1 MREQLVTSRAKTYGD
16 GNPARYITVH
26 ETANRNRGADAAA
39 HANLQSRGNVRNA
52 SWHVQVDDTEAVR
65 SFPDT
70 VRCWH
75 AGDGR
80 GSGNM
85 ESLAI
90 EICVN
95 SDGDYEAALRN
106 AAEVI
111 RAWRKRHGIPRA
123 NVVQHNRWSG
133 KNCPTILRGRGAAAW
148 AAFVA
153 STDPGSSSTPSPSPS
168 PSPSRSVSG
177 MATEVIR
184 GDHGNGH
191 DTRRRSLGVNAGTY
205 AKVRAEV
212 NRRLAGG
219 PSGAPRTPSVSEMA
233 TEVIRGAHGN
243 GHANRRRSLGINA
256 ATYAKVRAEV
266 NRRLR

>member
-1 MREQLVTSRAKTYGD
+1 MREQLVTSRARTYGD
-16 GNPARYITVH
+16 GNPARFITVH
-26 ETANRNRGADAAA
+26 ETANRNRGANAAA

-65 SFPDT
+65 SYPDT

-80 GSGNM
+80 GNR

-95 SDGDYEAALRN
+95 VDGDYDAALRN

-111 RAWRKRHGIPRA
+111 RAWRARHGIPRA
-123 NVVQHNRWSG
+123 NVVQHNHWSG

-148 AAFVA
+148 DRFVA
-153 STDPGSSSTPSPSPS
+153 STDPGSSAPSPSPS
-168 PSPSRSVSG
+168 PSPSR
-177 MATEVIR
+177 
-184 GDHGNGH
+184 
-191 DTRRRSLGVNAGTY
+191 
-205 AKVRAEV
+205 
-212 NRRLAGG
+212 
-219 PSGAPRTPSVSEMA
+219 SVSEMA

-243 GHANRRRSLGINA
+243 GHDARRRSLGIDA
-256 ATYAKVRAEV
+256 GTYAQVRAEV